1 MAAVLRL
8 DGYPPRETNMPVFTT
23 DSMQA
28 FVNNARL
35 TKPSIRSRIR
45 GGEAPPIE
53 LKSTDAQALVVGSG
67 LIVAAEEVP
76 AETRQ
81 DIVNCTLFAQLAAS
95 GTVTDPSKVTEWYG
109 EYFRALST
117 CGWAQSGNQ
126 FEEFKASGKHLE
138 AHKSIIKVLT
148 GMLGPT
154 AAAVTLVTEM
164 LNALQSM
171 DENSPWIT
179 LFNRESTAIRTSR
192 FQVATAQKNAS
203 GLVEVALVAFDL
215 RSKTNLTQV
224 LFFRFSSNKVSLKFS
239 QGKATIYE
247 AALAQTRQL
256 VKERL
261 EAYRSEYI
269 REVKFPPKPAA
280 VRSAALVRTRRRA
293 A

>member
-1 MAAVLRL
+1 
-8 DGYPPRETNMPVFTT
+8 MPVLTT
-23 DSMQA
+23 DSMRA
-28 FVNNARL
+28 FVNGARL
-35 TKPSIRSRIR
+35 SKVPTRSRLR
-45 GGEAPPIE
+45 GEEAPPIE
-53 LKSTDAQALVVGSG
+53 LKDTDAQALVVGSG
-67 LIVAAEEVP
+67 LIVAAENVP

-95 GTVTDPSKVTEWYG
+95 GAVTDPAKVNEWYG
-109 EYFRALST
+109 EYFRALSI
-117 CGWAQSGNQ
+117 CGWAQSSTQ

-138 AHKSIIKVLT
+138 THKSIIKVLT
-148 GMLGPT
+148 VMLGP
-154 AAAVTLVTEM
+154 AAPAVTLVTEM

-179 LFNRESTAIRTSR
+179 LFNRESTTTRTSR
-192 FQVATAQKNAS
+192 FQVATAQKNDD

-224 LFFRFSSNKVSLKFS
+224 LFFKFSSNKVSLKFS

-256 VKERL
+256 VKDRL

-269 REVKFPPKPAA
+269 REVKFPPKTGT
-280 VRSAALVRTRRRA
+280 VRSTALVRPRRRA